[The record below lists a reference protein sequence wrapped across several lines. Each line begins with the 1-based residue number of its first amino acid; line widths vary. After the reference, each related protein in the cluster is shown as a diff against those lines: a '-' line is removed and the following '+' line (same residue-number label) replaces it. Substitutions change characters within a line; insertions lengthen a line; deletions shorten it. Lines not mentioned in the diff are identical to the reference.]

1 MEQGQNYFQE
11 LYDVD
16 VREKTKKKPGK
27 DALSYLS
34 WASAW
39 SEVKK
44 KYPNAQYE
52 IVKFGENFLPYV
64 FDKETGYLVYTRV
77 TINDITHEMC
87 LPVMDGANKS
97 MSNEPYTYTTK
108 YGDKNVDKASM
119 FDINKTI
126 MRCLTKNLA
135 MHGLGLYLYE
145 GEDLPEETKNVSKLQ
160 LECFEL
166 VKSKAALSE
175 NAKSKVAELCK
186 KADESAN
193 GDPRLIESSEALEA
207 LKKALL
213 AVRK

>member
-1 MEQGQNYFQE
+1 MENNYFQE

-16 VREKTKKKPGK
+16 VRKKTKKKPGK
-27 DALSYLS
+27 DSLSYLS

-44 KYPNAQYE
+44 KYPNAQFE
-52 IVKFGENFLPYV
+52 IVKFGENSLPYT
-64 FDKETGYLVYTRV
+64 FDKETGYLVYTKV
-77 TINDITHEMC
+77 TINEITHEMC
-87 LPVMDGANKS
+87 LPVMDGSNKAMNS
-97 MSNEPYTYTTK
+97 EPYTYTTK
-108 YGDKNVDKASM
+108 YGDKTVEKATM

-145 GEDLPEETKNVSKLQ
+145 GEDLPEETKAVSKLQ
-160 LECFEL
+160 QECFEL

-175 NAKSKVAELCK
+175 NAKTKVAELCK
-186 KADESAN
+186 KTDENAN
-193 GDPRLIESSEALEA
+193 GDPRLIESSEALET
-207 LKKALL
+207 LKKSLL